1 MGKET
6 GFLEYE
12 RKDRTYA
19 DPKERVRH
27 YKEFVKPHAEPDLR
41 LQAARLGPLPHQG
54 FEVLP
59 RGGLQHGPGHGVARV
74 GVRELPG
81 ADHGR
86 QRQQPA

>member
-41 LQAARLGPLPHQG
+41 LQAARCMLHA
-54 FEVLP
+54 
-59 RGGLQHGPGHGVARV
+59 ARFASWSSSPV
-74 GVRELPG
+74 PTDPCRLRLTRYLSQLHSPMI
-81 ADHGR
+81 
-86 QRQQPA
+86 